1 VAAVKVKNLPLAL
14 TLQKNQEPFQYE
26 IFQCLACY
34 SSHEEGREPA
44 GLTSHGRRV
53 QVARPLKNQKK
64 LAACIYTK
72 YSKYCGPLQLRDPT
86 VIMNFHI
93 IVW

>member
-34 SSHEEGREPA
+34 NSHEEGREPA

-64 LAACIYTK
+64 LVECNHSTVVSMEFVDSTCI
-72 YSKYCGPLQLRDPT
+72 QLSFIKPR
-86 VIMNFHI
+86 HI
-93 IVW
+93 